1 MTQHLS
7 LSPTAASYLQCLGLN
22 IKDARKARKWSQAE
36 VAERALISR
45 LTYAQIEKGAP
56 QVQMGLYLR
65 VLDLFGLAEP
75 IRHIAAPHLDEEGRR
90 LRASKNKAR

>member
-7 LSPTAASYLQCLGLN
+7 LSPAAASYLQCLGLN

-36 VAERALISR
+36 VAERALMSR